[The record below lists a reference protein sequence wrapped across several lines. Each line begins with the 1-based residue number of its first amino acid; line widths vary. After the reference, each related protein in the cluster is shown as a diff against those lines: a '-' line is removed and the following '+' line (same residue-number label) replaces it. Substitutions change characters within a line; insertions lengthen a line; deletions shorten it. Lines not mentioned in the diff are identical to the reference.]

1 MAVAVE
7 VCESSVAPAAGLSLV
22 AGVLPVPCAALFSV
36 GDVCALSIASDD
48 GCAPSFLPAAEVSL
62 LPCAAL
68 FSAAPPHAARRR
80 HIMMHS
86 EIILMF
92 FMFHLSLFWSLKCF
106 EVMRMR

>member
-7 VCESSVAPAAGLSLV
+7 VCESSATPAAGLSLV

-48 GCAPSFLPAAEVSL
+48 GCAPSFLPAAEVAL
-62 LPCAAL
+62 LPYAAL
-68 FSAAPPHAARRR
+68 FPAAPPHASRNR
-80 HIMMHS
+80 HIITQS
-86 EIILMF
+86 NIILIF